1 MVHVEDRGNQ
11 FADGCYEV
19 IAVRNGRLVD
29 GDLHLDRLGRS
40 LSELRLNWPMSRAA
54 LRIVL
59 AEMVTRNRIG
69 GFGIVYLQ
77 VSRGVA
83 PRNHAFPRAAK
94 SSLVLT
100 ARNLPAPSL
109 ARARQGVGVVTVPDL
124 RWRRCDIKSVSLVAN
139 VLAKEAAVEAGAF
152 EAWMVDAQGFVTEGS
167 ASNAWIVTRDGTLIT
182 RAADQAILSGITR
195 AVVLELAQSLQM
207 RCEQR
212 PFSVEEAKMAAEAF
226 LTSTTSLVKP
236 VVAIDATRI
245 GTGSIGP
252 VTERL
257 LEVYFAHIER
267 AEASNDG

>member
-29 GDLHLDRLGRS
+29 GERHLDRLGRS
-40 LSELRLNWPMSRAA
+40 LSELRLSWPMSRAA
-54 LRIVL
+54 LRVVL

-100 ARNLPAPSL
+100 ARSLPEPSL
-109 ARARQGVGVVTVPDL
+109 ARARHGVGVVTVPDL
-124 RWRRCDIKSVSLVAN
+124 RWRRCDIKSVALVAN

-236 VVAIDATRI
+236 VIAIDGTRI

-252 VTERL
+252 ITERL

-267 AEASNDG
+267 AETPSDG